1 MRINALFLLH
11 LGIFIKLTVLFTPVC
26 GQQGFDYGKA
36 QTQNELI
43 NIDYLHD
50 RGYTGKGVTIA
61 IFDAG
66 FKGMQ
71 TQPFFNRLFSNG
83 QIIETKDYWEDSSY
97 VYHKSDHGT
106 MVASYIAVKESGEFV
121 GTAPDANLLLTITDD
136 IDTETHQDEQNWIS
150 AIKWADSLGADII
163 SSSLTYYDFDPGD
176 KDYTYEDLDGETTPI
191 ANAADKAARKGMLVV
206 NAAGNGGHTYTP
218 CNADSVL
225 CVGGTDSTKS
235 YYEYFASNGPTYDG
249 RIKPD
254 VATQIL
260 NVWGITSEGLS
271 SIHLGGTSSSTPM
284 ISGLAACLME
294 AHPNKSHLEIM
305 KAIEESGH
313 QSDNPDTLLGH
324 GVPNARIA
332 DSILSNSTGRKEKQ
346 ASIDLKSF
354 PNPFSNQLIIQR
366 GNDASKVSAVTL
378 YSSIGKSLRRS
389 NGFNKRIRWN
399 VNDLKEGV
407 YFLRITIK
415 NQGIFTRKLIK
426 K

>member
-1 MRINALFLLH
+1 
-11 LGIFIKLTVLFTPVC
+11 
-26 GQQGFDYGKA
+26 
-36 QTQNELI
+36 
-43 NIDYLHD
+43 
-50 RGYTGKGVTIA
+50 
-61 IFDAG
+61 
-66 FKGMQ
+66 
-71 TQPFFNRLFSNG
+71 
-83 QIIETKDYWEDSSY
+83 
-97 VYHKSDHGT
+97 

-389 NGFNKRIRWN
+389 NDFNKRIRWN

-407 YFLRITIK
+407 YFLRITTK